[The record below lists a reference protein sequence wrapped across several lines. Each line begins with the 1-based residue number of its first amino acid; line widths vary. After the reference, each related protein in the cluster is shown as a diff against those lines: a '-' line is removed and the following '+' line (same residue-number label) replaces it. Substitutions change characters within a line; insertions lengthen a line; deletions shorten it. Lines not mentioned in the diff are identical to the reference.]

1 MENEDCINWT
11 FWNFLITLGL
21 KRNSKPF
28 ISLDI
33 IVNPIVTSNT
43 STHIV
48 TLKYHFALKET
59 KA

>member
-11 FWNFLITLGL
+11 FYNFLITLGS
-21 KRNSKPF
+21 KGNSKPF
-28 ISLDI
+28 ISLDV

-48 TLKYHFALKET
+48 TLKYSFPLKET